1 MFLRWLMILETTLE
15 SGLAVLCL
23 LACLTALVLGLL
35 TLENL
40 TGLIVLILSLLALCR
55 LAVLVLCLLLVLRC
69 LLILP
74 VVIALRLCPC
84 GCLALWLI
92 LRLVLYR
99 LWILH
104 GKVLCSHIAV
114 IIFIRIHILFSVG
127 VLFVHK
133 SYPLSDTF
141 MFAFP
146 GLFVFSSLFL

>member
-1 MFLRWLMILETTLE
+1 MAADSGNHPGIRTGCSVPAGLSDCSGTGSADSGKPDWTDCSDTE
-15 SGLAVLCL
+15 SAGSVQTGCSGTVPAAGSQMPADSASCNCPEAV
-23 LACLTALVLGLL
+23 
-35 TLENL
+35 
-40 TGLIVLILSLLALCR
+40 
-55 LAVLVLCLLLVLRC
+55 
-69 LLILP
+69 
-74 VVIALRLCPC
+74 
-84 GCLALWLI
+84 ALWLI